1 MPEKNDLKKI
11 DYFKFILLEQ
21 ANIKLSSLLRRSM
34 LTDQVRNLEKRRFIA
49 VYDLSDIFIIM

>member
-11 DYFKFILLEQ
+11 DYFKFILLEK

-34 LTDQVRNLEKRRFIA
+34 LTDQVRNLEKKEI
-49 VYDLSDIFIIM
+49 YSGL